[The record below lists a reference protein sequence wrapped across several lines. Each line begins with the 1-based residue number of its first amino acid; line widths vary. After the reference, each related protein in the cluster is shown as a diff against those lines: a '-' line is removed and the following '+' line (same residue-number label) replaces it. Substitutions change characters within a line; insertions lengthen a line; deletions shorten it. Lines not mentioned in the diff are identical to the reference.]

1 MDNIGAIEEK
11 ITTEIVELQKDEAAN
26 QARRALRM
34 SHLDQLRELFG
45 RLVGLAL
52 SKSLGEIRVNGLEV
66 VKTTRPISTLT
77 KQKGNSREA
86 GPIAL
91 CRQF

>member
-45 RLVGLAL
+45 RLVGLA
-52 SKSLGEIRVNGLEV
+52 
-66 VKTTRPISTLT
+66 
-77 KQKGNSREA
+77 
-86 GPIAL
+86 
-91 CRQF
+91 